1 MLNPHF
7 SKTEK
12 SRKSDSN
19 TFSASFVSWSIP
31 AGFSGKERTCP
42 NMKDCAVGC
51 YAKMGNYNNPDVQT
65 RQKKNYNL
73 SRSDEF
79 VPIMISSIQQY
90 KSMVSRTYRALA
102 FRIHDAGDFYSPEYL
117 MKWDAIMKAHP
128 DVQFYAYT
136 KMVSMIKAYERG
148 PYFIP
153 IYSIGGVEDHLI
165 DRQKDR
171 HSRVFKNLEDLKAS
185 GYVDA
190 SDDDG
195 KAIWSSKKV
204 GLIWHGNHVN
214 KIWESIA

>member
-1 MLNPHF
+1 MYLF

-19 TFSASFVSWSIP
+19 AASVSFISWSIP
-31 AGFSGKERTCP
+31 AGFSGKDRTCP
-42 NMKDCAVGC
+42 NMKHCAVGC
-51 YAKMGNYNNPDVQT
+51 YAKMGNYNNPEVQL
-65 RQKKNYNL
+65 RQKRNYKL

-79 VPIMISSIQQY
+79 VTLMSSELSRY
-90 KSMVSRTYRALA
+90 KYKAARVYRALA
-102 FRIHDAGDFYSPEYL
+102 MRIHDAGDFYSHEYL
-117 MKWDAIMKAHP
+117 MKWDQIMKAHL

-136 KMVSMIKAYERG
+136 KMVSLIKSYAHG
-148 PYFIP
+148 VNFIP

-171 HSRVFKNLEDLKAS
+171 HSRVFKTLVDLKAA

-195 KAIWSSKKV
+195 KAIWSSNKV
-204 GLIWHGNHVN
+204 GLVWHGNHVS